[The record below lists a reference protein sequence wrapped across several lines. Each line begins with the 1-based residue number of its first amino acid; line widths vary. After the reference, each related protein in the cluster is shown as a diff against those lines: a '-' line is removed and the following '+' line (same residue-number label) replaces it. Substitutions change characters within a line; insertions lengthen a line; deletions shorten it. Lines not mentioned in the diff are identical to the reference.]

1 MRNLTILSS
10 TSTPYTD
17 AQAATGVPAPLC
29 VNVTERVAYAVIG
42 DKDDMASLVSIP
54 FGSDTGTSTTYTVQA
69 QLPFSASSCTIA
81 GMQFLMERESVFL
94 ALASGDIFVIQ
105 VSQSAELDSE
115 QVELV
120 GSVDAGIAAACWSPD
135 EELLVL
141 VTHEDK
147 LLLMTQDFE
156 VLYEFGL
163 AQATEVEEKH
173 VALGWGK
180 KETQYHGK
188 AGKAAALA
196 PQEPVNTQLAAG
208 DDGCVRVSWR
218 GDGAYVA
225 VSFISDGARE
235 IRVFSREGK
244 LHSICEKIK
253 ALEHVMAWRPSGR
266 LIAATEKLEHRHD
279 VVFFERN
286 GLRHGEFT
294 LRPSTEAVMSL
305 TWNSDSSIVAVTLVS
320 NTGMGPEVCVE
331 LWSDK
336 NYHWYLKQEI
346 RSSVLGDAVSHVV
359 WDTEDP
365 MLLHIAG
372 EHSYTAMR
380 LQSTPAVAQAASE
393 QSISGAC
400 VVDGAKLLYTPFAYA
415 NVPPPM
421 ALHTLT
427 APSPIAHVAFGAF
440 GDGNDF
446 AALLA
451 DGRTV
456 VTYKCAYAAT
466 VKEAPPPAP
475 ADTASLVDESLI
487 VFRQIAWPA
496 ENTLVAL
503 GSQQNSSGA
512 KHDVLSVV
520 QIEQGEVV
528 SRAVLN
534 VEDMAFA
541 KAVKLVASPN
551 VNKLLLETADGSVFD
566 VEYTSGLMLS
576 PIASLPE
583 VCIDLDAVSV
593 DGKIEVVGRTER
605 NQLFVG
611 SHLVSAA
618 CSSFFMRRDFL
629 LLTTTTHFLRF
640 VPVDTDFAGATVA
653 EDAPAVSKYDETR
666 RRVERGSTIVLA
678 STVGDSVVFQMP
690 RGNLETV
697 RPRALVLSSVRRLLD
712 ARSYKAALV
721 LCRVNRIDMNV
732 IFDHIPDKL
741 IGDFAEFVNQVN
753 DPDLLNLFVSGLR
766 DEDVTKSMYTG
777 TKAAGSGVAAEFKVE
792 GKTTKVCRALR
803 PVLQD
808 ADAVRYMP
816 TILTTFMCQVPADIP
831 SALKLLAPLSTEE
844 RDSALTYL
852 LFLSDV
858 DRVYN
863 AALGLYDLPLA
874 LLVAQRSQRDPR
886 EYLAALG
893 KLNALPDEEYR
904 RFKIDAQ
911 LARASKALEHLYQSY
926 HSSTE
931 GSGFMS
937 ESDLWSEI
945 VEFVSDNELYEEAIK
960 LLNGQSRFSD
970 ICRLFGD
977 HLVEKREF
985 AQAASA
991 YVLADARTQAVDAFI
1006 GSKEWREA
1014 MALAT
1019 DPASALSAQA
1029 VHDIAVRASLVLAEH
1044 HMFMD
1049 AATVLLEYTEED
1061 EDALELLVKGS
1072 HWAEALR
1079 QTQMRARTDLIE
1091 TTVLPGIQTAYT
1103 SLLEDIEEIREAFDT
1118 KLARLTE
1125 VRAKPLEVLVNK
1137 YMNAAL
1143 GGENDGS
1150 LDNIDVMSD
1159 TTSMASRFSTFTAT
1173 VTNATSRVTGS
1184 TARRISKNRRKA
1196 ERKKVRGKK
1205 GSVYEEAYLVDSLA
1219 KLIDRVRVHMQGV
1232 REMNLALIRFSKQTL
1247 ACELQDAFAL
1257 LVGRVLENADWIFD
1271 EQRVQMQLGENG
1283 IPEPVPMEINEF
1295 GLQSQ
1300 PKHPKPALPTMAWRI
1315 RALC

>member
-54 FGSDTGTSTTYTVQA
+54 FGSDTGTSTTYT
-69 QLPFSASSCTIA
+69 
-81 GMQFLMERESVFL
+81 FLMERESVFL

-105 VSQSAELDSE
+105 VSQSAESDSE

-225 VSFISDGARE
+225 VSFVSDGARE

-294 LRPSTEAVMSL
+294 LRPSTEAVMNL

-346 RSSVLGDAVSHVV
+346 RSSVLGDTVSHVV

-456 VTYKCAYAAT
+456 VTYN
-466 VKEAPPPAP
+466 
-475 ADTASLVDESLI
+475 LVDESLI

-496 ENTLVAL
+496 ENIL
-503 GSQQNSSGA
+503 
-512 KHDVLSVV
+512 HDVLSVV

-583 VCIDLDAVSV
+583 MCVDLDAVSV
-593 DGKIEVVGRTER
+593 DGKIEVV
-605 NQLFVG
+605 
-611 SHLVSAA
+611 A

-640 VPVDTDFAGATVA
+640 VPVDTDFAGATVV

-926 HSSTE
+926 RGSTE

-991 YVLADARTQAVDAFI
+991 YLLADARTQAVDAFI
-1006 GSKEWREA
+1006 DSKEWREA

-1137 YMNAAL
+1137 
-1143 GGENDGS
+1143 NDGS

-1232 REMNLALIRFSKQTL
+1232 REMNLALIRFSKQAL
-1247 ACELQDAFAL
+1247 ACGLQDAFAL
-1257 LVGRVLENADWIFD
+1257 LVGRVLENADRIFD

-1283 IPEPVPMEINEF
+1283 IPEPVPMEVNEF